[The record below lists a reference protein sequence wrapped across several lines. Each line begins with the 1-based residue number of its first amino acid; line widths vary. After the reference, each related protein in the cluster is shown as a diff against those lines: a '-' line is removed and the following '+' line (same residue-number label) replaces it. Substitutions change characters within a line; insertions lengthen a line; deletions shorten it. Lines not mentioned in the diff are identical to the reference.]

1 MNDEKNLP
9 APPPPPK
16 TASSQATPQQKPFA
30 PKPPIKTDKGFLATP
45 QQQQQHD
52 ASRLSPTRVAS
63 PAPSVTS
70 ISTHGSEDSSGAG
83 SPIRPVS
90 PRTVEISHVVA
101 PVAMQAIT
109 QNNDYLSTTNSHTT
123 KPLPRTS
130 SSANDQKPPAAAPLR
145 SSSFRQHSQVP
156 PAQAMHS
163 QPQSNPA
170 AKKALPQGPVV
181 ASYATPPPPHHH
193 QATPPSP
200 GHYAPRP
207 HQPMQH
213 VPPMG
218 RPAPLPAPNAAAN
231 MPSSRSPSP
240 GLPPTP
246 GYTTNDPSRP
256 PPPPGH
262 HLHTPPHLRPQRS
275 MDELNSPPR
284 SVSFFIIHDNHDI
297 YMTFL
302 AYTPYG
308 EWTSPWYSTS
318 GIQQQALS
326 SVSLES
332 RVMVWCGRTM
342 YC

>member
-90 PRTVEISHVVA
+90 PRTVEISHAVA

-156 PAQAMHS
+156 PMHS

-170 AKKALPQGPVV
+170 AKKALPQGPVA

-218 RPAPLPAPNAAAN
+218 RPAPLPVPNAAAN

-284 SVSFFIIHDNHDI
+284 SVSFFIIHDKHDI

>member
-1 MNDEKNLP
+1 MTHVVISLVPAVPPKMNDEKNLP

-16 TASSQATPQQKPFA
+16 TASSSQATPQQKVNNTA
-30 PKPPIKTDKGFLATP
+30 GPKPPIKTDKGLLATP
-45 QQQQQHD
+45 QQQD

-90 PRTVEISHVVA
+90 PRTVEISHAVA

-109 QNNDYLSTTNSHTT
+109 QNNDYLSTPNSHTT

-130 SSANDQKPPAAAPLR
+130 SSPNDQKPLAPAPVR
-145 SSSFRQHSQVP
+145 SSSFRQQQQP
-156 PAQAMHS
+156 PQPPQQMRS
-163 QPQSNPA
+163 QPPPNNNNNPA
-170 AKKALPQGPVV
+170 AKKALPQGPV
-181 ASYATPPPPHHH
+181 ASSYATPSPPQQHHHHHHH

-200 GHYAPRP
+200 GYYAPRP
-207 HQPMQH
+207 HQPVQQH
-213 VPPMG
+213 VQPPPPHPMG
-218 RPAPLPAPNAAAN
+218 RPAPLPASAN

-246 GYTTNDPSRP
+246 GYTNDPSRPP

-284 SVSFFIIHDNHDI
+284 SVSVLFLFIHENMIFI
-297 YMTFL
+297 
-302 AYTPYG
+302 
-308 EWTSPWYSTS
+308 
-318 GIQQQALS
+318 
-326 SVSLES
+326 
-332 RVMVWCGRTM
+332 
-342 YC
+342 